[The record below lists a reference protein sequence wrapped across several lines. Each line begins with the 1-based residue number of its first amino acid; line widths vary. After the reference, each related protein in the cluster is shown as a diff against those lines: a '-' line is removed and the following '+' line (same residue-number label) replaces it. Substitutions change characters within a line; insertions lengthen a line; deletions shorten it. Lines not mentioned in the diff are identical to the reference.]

1 MTSLCFG
8 CDVGCWGWFLALVLR
23 VSCLLVCTFSLGDV
37 WRGFSLVSA
46 VGLWLIAIVVV
57 LVDAC
62 VVGCFAVGSTGCA
75 VGWVGGDVDCGL
87 VGLRL
92 VCFGVVLW
100 FGEFCC
106 RLSVGLGLLVF
117 VFVVVYD

>member
-1 MTSLCFG
+1 M
-8 CDVGCWGWFLALVLR
+8 A
-23 VSCLLVCTFSLGDV
+23 
-37 WRGFSLVSA
+37 SA

-62 VVGCFAVGSTGCA
+62 VVGCFAGGSTGCA
-75 VGWVGGDVDCGL
+75 VGWVGGDVGCGL

-106 RLSVGLGLLVF
+106 RLSVGWGCWCLCLRLFMIRLLVF
-117 VFVVVYD
+117 RLVML